1 MLQLLLILVSGCA
14 GTPATENPMP
24 SITIPGSGSGHETL
38 VIMLPGRGDRA
49 ATFTENGFQHA
60 GELYG
65 FDTIVADAHFGYYRK
80 RNLVARLHEDI
91 VLPARQA
98 GYQKIWLLGISA
110 GGFGSI
116 LYSSQYPEQIDGVIL
131 LAPFLGDREA
141 IDELADSGGLAA
153 WSADESKLKDYEIAI
168 WSWLK
173 EVTSEPTR
181 KTLIL
186 GYGKADSMAGA
197 YGVLTDVLDP
207 SSVYTHEVGHK
218 WTTWKPLWENIS
230 ADLTF

>member
-1 MLQLLLILVSGCA
+1 MS
-14 GTPATENPMP
+14 
-24 SITIPGSGSGHETL
+24 SITIPGSESGRETL

-49 ATFTENGFQHA
+49 TSFTENGFQHA
-60 GELYG
+60 GERYG
-65 FDTIVADAHFGYYRK
+65 FDTIAADAHFGYYRE

-116 LYSSQYPEQIDGVIL
+116 LYASQYPDQIDGVIL
-131 LAPFLGDREA
+131 LAPFLGDRKA

-153 WSADESKLKDYEIAI
+153 WSADESKLEDYEIAI
-168 WSWLK
+168 WSWMN
-173 EVTSEPTR
+173 EVTNEPN
-181 KTLIL
+181 KKPLIL

-197 YGVLTDVLDP
+197 FGVLTDVLDS
-207 SSVYTHEVGHK
+207 SSVYTREGGHK

-230 ADLTF
+230 ADVAF